1 MTRRRGPGGQKE
13 NGRCA
18 LQTNVSVLDQLWARP
33 PLVCRALLWVLVL
46 GGALGKGEHQLK
58 SYPGDFFQCSSIVG
72 REGSLWAKG
81 ETAHMRQGV

>member
-46 GGALGKGEHQLK
+46 GGALGERRTPIKIL
-58 SYPGDFFQCSSIVG
+58 P
-72 REGSLWAKG
+72 W
-81 ETAHMRQGV
+81 